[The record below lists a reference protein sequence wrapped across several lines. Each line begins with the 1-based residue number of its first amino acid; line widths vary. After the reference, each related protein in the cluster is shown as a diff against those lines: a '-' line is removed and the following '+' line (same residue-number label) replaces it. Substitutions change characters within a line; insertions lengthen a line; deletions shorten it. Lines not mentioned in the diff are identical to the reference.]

1 MSLPLLTLAIA
12 LEQDVVAARQRA
24 RQVAAL
30 VGFDQ
35 QDQTRIATAVS
46 EISRN
51 AFAYGGGGRVEF
63 IIEGRT
69 TPQVLLIRISDRG
82 RGIARI
88 EKVLAGEY
96 KSNTGMG
103 LGIIGTR
110 RLMDGFDVQTAP
122 GKGTTVTLKKF
133 IPHATGLLT
142 NVHAGRI
149 AAEMER
155 QAPRGLLD
163 EVQLQNRELLRGLEE
178 LQRRQEELSR
188 VNRELEETNRGV
200 VALYAELDERA
211 DHLRRADQL
220 KSRFLSNM
228 SHEFRS
234 PLNSISALCRLLLDD
249 TDGELADEQK
259 KQVSYVRKA
268 AEDLAE
274 LVNDLLDLAK
284 VEAGKVVVHPTDF
297 ALEDLFGALRGMLR
311 PLLVTESVRLI
322 FENPAGLPT
331 MRSDEAKVSQ
341 ILRNFISNALKF
353 TESGEVRVE
362 AAMSADATAMVF
374 SVSDTGIGIAAE
386 DLDRIFEE
394 FSQIDSPVQR
404 KVKGTG
410 LGLPLT
416 RRFVELL
423 GGKVSVISE
432 PGVGSTFSAT
442 IPIVYSGSKEADSD
456 QRLDYNENGSPV
468 LILEDNPQDL
478 LLYEKYLYRS
488 GFAPIPAKSI
498 SEARRVLSQVRPVAI
513 VLDIVL
519 KGEESWTFLAEV
531 KRDSRTADIPVFII
545 SSVEDQQKGLALGA
559 DAYALKPVTKDWLID
574 QLCHL
579 TGKGAPPR
587 ILVIDD
593 DDISRYLVKH
603 ALPQP
608 AFQVTEANNGPDGLT
623 RARREHPNLILLDVV
638 MDGMDGIKVLDKLK
652 EDPATSD
659 IPVVMITSQ
668 VMTDVFRAELS
679 HKAVAIVSKCN
690 AFREGVASVVMNALG
705 IKEDRASL

>member
-163 EVQLQNRELLRGLEE
+163 EMQLQNRELLRGLEE

-188 VNRELEETNRGV
+188 VNRELEETNRGG

-394 FSQIDSPVQR
+394 FSQVDSPVQR

-478 LLYEKYLYRS
+478 LLYENYLYRS

-574 QLCHL
+574 QLWHL